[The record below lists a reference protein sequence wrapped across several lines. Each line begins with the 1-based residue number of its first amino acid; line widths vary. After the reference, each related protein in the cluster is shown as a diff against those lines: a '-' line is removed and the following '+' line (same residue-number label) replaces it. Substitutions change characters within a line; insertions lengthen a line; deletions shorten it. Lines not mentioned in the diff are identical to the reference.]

1 MHRWRSNKY
10 QFYSLWFDPIRARTH
25 NLSHSRRACKP
36 LHHRC
41 GILSNGILGG
51 ANNMLATVRKSM
63 ILVFYSNYP
72 ISNKWFKK
80 KFIKISDNEDLF
92 WFFILFSICY
102 DVLRKLSI
110 LCSVVLVRLTL
121 IYKSSLPLTWFLG
134 KLGVGED
141 GLYKHTRFW
150 WFKTY
155 TDVHLYHV
163 LMVTLQVIDGIA
175 VQCHLKC
182 VLKVDL
188 AWKITVFFYLQLR

>member
-41 GILSNGILGG
+41 GILCNGILGG

-63 ILVFYSNYP
+63 ILAFYSNYP

-80 KFIKISDNEDLF
+80 KNHQNLRQWSFVLIFL
-92 WFFILFSICY
+92 SICY
-102 DVLRKLSI
+102 DILRKLSI
-110 LCSVVLVRLTL
+110 LSSVVLVRLTL

-175 VQCHLKC
+175 VKCHLKW
-182 VLKVDL
+182 VLKVVL
-188 AWKITVFFYLQLR
+188 ALKITGFFLSST

>member
-1 MHRWRSNKY
+1 M
-10 QFYSLWFDPIRARTH
+10 FF
-25 NLSHSRRACKP
+25 
-36 LHHRC
+36 
-41 GILSNGILGG
+41 ILI
-51 ANNMLATVRKSM
+51 
-63 ILVFYSNYP
+63 IPFP
-72 ISNKWFKK
+72 ISDLKK

-110 LCSVVLVRLTL
+110 LSSVVLVRLTL
-121 IYKSSLPLTWFLG
+121 IYKSSLPLTRFLG

-182 VLKVDL
+182 VLKVVL
-188 AWKITVFFYLQLR
+188 AWKITGFFFISNLGKLFHWKIWVSEWLLFNANSAIFQLYHGEKKLIFNEMMMK